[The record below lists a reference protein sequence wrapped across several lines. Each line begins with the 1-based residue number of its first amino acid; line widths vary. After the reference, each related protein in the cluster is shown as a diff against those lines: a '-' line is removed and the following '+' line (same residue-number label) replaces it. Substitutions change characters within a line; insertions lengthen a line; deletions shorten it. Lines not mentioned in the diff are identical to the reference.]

1 MANLDS
7 TNKRRSATG
16 IFHLYTIPFNPD
28 GGDNAANR
36 EQATFIYSGIS
47 PGSYAPTVWAE
58 AVFRGIN
65 AMTGEYVYLIG
76 QIRT

>member
-16 IFHLYTIPFNPD
+16 LFHIYTIPFNPD
-28 GGDNAANR
+28 GAGTNVNR
-36 EQATFIYSGIS
+36 EHATMVYAGIE
-47 PGSYAPTVWAE
+47 PGASTAPTWSA
-58 AVFRGIN
+58 ATFRGIN

-76 QIRT
+76 QIRN